1 MLFNDLFTIIM
12 VNILNCQTSGCSGLD
27 RIRELWSP
35 LEVLAIWEFAQLSLP
50 VMVDLIPHLRDLKL
64 VTLPERIT
72 LNDPALVVTINDQLL
87 SRNPPAKI
95 NLGILHEDARCQ
107 MVEHL

>member
-1 MLFNDLFTIIM
+1 M
-12 VNILNCQTSGCSGLD
+12 NILHFQTISYSGLH
-27 RIRELWSP
+27 RIRELWSQ

-50 VMVDLIPHLRDLKL
+50 VMADLILHLRNLKL

-72 LNDPALVVTINDQLL
+72 LNDPALVETINDQLF

-95 NLGILHEDARCQ
+95 NLGILHEDARCKI
-107 MVEHL
+107 VDNL